1 MDLVNS
7 KILLN
12 LDYPDIINACIAL
25 PAFARVCETPY
36 FWELKAEYDFNIPR
50 NELLLVPGNSNQE
63 RYKFI
68 YDIKDPKK
76 RVNRII

>member
-36 FWELKAEYDFNIPR
+36 FWALKAEYDFNIPR
-50 NELLLVPGNSNQE
+50 NELLLVPVIVTRSAINLFMIL
-63 RYKFI
+63 RI
-68 YDIKDPKK
+68 LIKG
-76 RVNRII
+76 